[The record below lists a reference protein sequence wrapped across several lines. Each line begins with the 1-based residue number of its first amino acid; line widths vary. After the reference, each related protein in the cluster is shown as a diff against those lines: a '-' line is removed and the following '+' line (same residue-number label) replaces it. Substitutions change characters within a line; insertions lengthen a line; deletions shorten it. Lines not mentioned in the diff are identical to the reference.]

1 MAEDGITR
9 NAGII
14 PHGQRVRREGQAEVF
29 AVTVDEFENVS
40 ARSGLAFSWGIVP
53 ANFAVTETLL
63 LLQNT
68 SPALHLHIVD
78 VDYLNDL
85 DSQVEVHIID
95 AATTPAGGTAVNGFC
110 YNRTAPRVA
119 AAVAFSN
126 ETANGTQGTIFWE
139 HEILADTHHHIEL
152 QGALILPN
160 GAAIGVDVV
169 AGATALASLTI
180 KGFYAIPD
188 EERQ

>member
-1 MAEDGITR
+1 MSEATLV
-9 NAGII
+9 NAGIDK
-14 PHGQRVRREGQAEVF
+14 HGQRVRREGQAEVF

-40 ARSGLAFSWGIVP
+40 ARSRLSFSWGIVP
-53 ANFAVTETLL
+53 ANFSVTETML

-68 SPALHLHIVD
+68 STALHLHITD
-78 VDYLNDL
+78 VEYLNDL
-85 DSQVEVHIID
+85 DSQVEIHVID
-95 AATTPAGGTAVNGFC
+95 SAITPSGGTEVTGFC

-126 ETANGTQGTIFWE
+126 ETGNSAQGTILWE
-139 HEILADTHHHIEL
+139 HEVLADAFHHIEF

-160 GAAIGVDVV
+160 GAAIGVDTV